1 VNNIC
6 GKEISACQLDDRK
19 RKIVI
24 GDVSGAIGVYN
35 PKSGGLMKTTLLDN
49 PFAVVSL
56 QYIDDK
62 RFFLAGY
69 GNGLIRLYD
78 ENGLETCRKILEFD
92 PYYSHPELLQ
102 MIFNTDNTIATVG
115 ASSGVIR
122 LWDLSAGN
130 MENELMVC
138 DESEHV
144 VQIAFLTPLPIVTVS
159 DSVGNVIFFGSR
171 GSRFNGKRISGYLNQ
186 TPTVAE
192 EEQLSSLERP
202 RRALINGLERGRASK
217 CPRPSFVLTPMA
229 SNLLHEKGKMVLNR
243 LDETDSDTDSDD
255 YNVGDKKH
263 SDDWQKS
270 LDLID
275 RRVTEESVRKN
286 IQDSE
291 TKWGKVTPAQAIGWN
306 EKSQQMYTLDALG
319 KLRSFCLKDM
329 INDTKDDNTTN
340 TLKSKS
346 IEGKERRVSKG
357 DICDKNPHH
366 PHSAMP
372 PQPSRN
378 ETFLLGFNN
387 DATTYLGVRFNWSI
401 EAHESCGVYCK
412 VIPEGIPRHVF
423 ILFLILFCAYAV
435 LASPYGV
442 SSLEPLFCNLL
453 SKHHLQYLKVS

>member
-49 PFAVVSL
+49 HFAVTAL

-69 GNGLIRLYD
+69 GNGLIRLFD
-78 ENGLETCRKILEFD
+78 ESGLENCRKIMEFD
-92 PYYSHPELLQ
+92 PFHSHPELLH

-115 ASSGVIR
+115 ASSGVVR

-130 MENELMVC
+130 MENELKVC

-144 VQIAFLTPLPIVTVS
+144 VQIAFLTPLPIVAVS
-159 DSVGNVIFFGSR
+159 DSVGNIIFFGSR

-202 RRALINGLERGRASK
+202 RRALIHGLERGRASK
-217 CPRPSFVLTPMA
+217 CLSKVPSFVLTPMA
-229 SNLLHEKGKMVLNR
+229 SNLLHDKGKMVLNR
-243 LDETDSDTDSDD
+243 LEEADSDTDSDD
-255 YNVGDKKH
+255 YNAGDKTH
-263 SDDWQKS
+263 SDDWRKS

-275 RRVTEESVRKN
+275 RRVTEESVRRN
-286 IQDSE
+286 FEDSE

-306 EKSQQMYTLDALG
+306 EKSQQMYTVDALG

-329 INDTKDDNTTN
+329 INDTTEGNSTN
-340 TLKSKS
+340 SPKNKNHEAS
-346 IEGKERRVSKG
+346 KERRLSKG
-357 DICDKNPHH
+357 DICDNNPHH

-372 PQPSRN
+372 PLPHRN

-412 VIPEGIPRHVF
+412 VIPEGIPSHVF
-423 ILFLILFCAYAV
+423 ILFLFSFCAYAV
-435 LASPYGV
+435 LVDLYGV
-442 SSLEPLFCNLL
+442 SFLEHLFL
-453 SKHHLQYLKVS
+453 